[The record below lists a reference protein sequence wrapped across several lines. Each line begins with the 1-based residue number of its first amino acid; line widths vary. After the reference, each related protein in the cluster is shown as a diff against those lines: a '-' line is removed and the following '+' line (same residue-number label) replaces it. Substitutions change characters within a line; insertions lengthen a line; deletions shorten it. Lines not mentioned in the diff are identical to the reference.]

1 MGSVAPRHVGSWETS
16 DPTHVSCISGRRIL
30 YHWAPGKPPK
40 RHILHRHS
48 SSWQI
53 SGPGSDLICEWR
65 CNTVRYIYFGGGRG
79 SGSGSMGCGLRKWM
93 VLLRG
98 PCAAFFRWQ
107 SAAPFFQ
114 ATAFTFAAFCYMPA
128 GAAAHLRVHLLRH
141 LFIAL
146 DELKTDYKNPI
157 DQCNTLNPVSYNLGY
172 FSRFLNCF
180 CF

>member
-1 MGSVAPRHVGSWETS
+1 MWPQEVNGFTQRA
-16 DPTHVSCISGRRIL
+16 
-30 YHWAPGKPPK
+30 
-40 RHILHRHS
+40 
-48 SSWQI
+48 
-53 SGPGSDLICEWR
+53 
-65 CNTVRYIYFGGGRG
+65 
-79 SGSGSMGCGLRKWM
+79 
-93 VLLRG
+93 LRG
-98 PCAAFFRWQ
+98 LFRWQ
-107 SAAPFFQ
+107 SAAPFSQ